1 MKTILYYCCALI
13 IGLQTANAQQKVAE
27 IFNYFTQNQ
36 TVSWAVPL
44 QKTETLP
51 IEWQE
56 RNNNFSTDG
65 FRNYVGYHQGNF
77 VGVISMNLKTLSG
90 EVFYKGKSYV
100 LGSNKKGYLT
110 VTEITDE
117 SACGNQPTTPSLP
130 TGRNMFPED
139 NEDKNDP
146 PIEQPEIYNSL
157 YPKALIHT
165 DGVFR
170 HYRLALPVDYSIYD
184 SKFFNKDINRI
195 KAFWNAT
202 IAFAN
207 ELYRNDVGVDF
218 TLVDDEALIFTTAKD
233 QLFRRREA
241 ANEVVNN
248 GTITLNKHYDP
259 KKYDLAVILT
269 DYRENYNGLAMVY
282 SAYEQHNKANAA
294 ARPIKPSTI
303 AHEIGHMF
311 GADHTFSNGGQYSS
325 KTEIG
330 SGQSIMSYGHDYPRD
345 FFSLVNLETIRRFLG
360 NSMAYYADEART
372 QEAGKRVEGTGS
384 NLVYG
389 VKSNNQPP
397 VLDRKHLKKT
407 YVIPKDTYFQFY
419 LSGSD
424 AENDTITYIAHQ
436 ADRRFHS
443 TKSNARFMTYKG
455 KTNGNIRFETT
466 WFESER
472 NTFVPIAATSPLGYS
487 PGTFTFWLA
496 AADHNRADRN
506 HVVKY
511 DVEEVTLKIAEG
523 EPFAIKDFDNGKWER
538 NKTYK
543 GGERITLHWQVD
555 KNIFAK
561 NSKVRILLSDDSGK
575 TFKYILKKQADNNGT
590 CEVQLPNIT
599 ITSTHGHFGKER
611 GQGIIKIEV
620 IDGLAFAL
628 SCTKPYHVGGFMIE
642 KNKNAPDPEPEPTP
656 EPEPEPEPTP
666 DPLTFVVNSL
676 PNQYIT
682 VACASEIPAAA
693 KIETQGGCGSITSEI
708 TEEET
713 NKQCTNHYNL
723 KRSYRFVDEC
733 HTTLIFEQYITVKDE
748 VAPTFAGV
756 LPTDQTFEEG
766 SHLPDNLLLTA
777 NDNCAGVLKVLP
789 TKKVVANKVIYR
801 WEATDGCGN
810 SVFHTQTITIQ
821 PKTTTPTVTTPT
833 VTTPTVTTP
842 TVSTPTVTTPTVST
856 PTVNTPTVSTPTV
869 STPTVSTPTVSTPT
883 VSTPTVSTPTVTT
896 PTVSSPTVTTPT
908 VSTPTVSTP
917 TVTTPTVST
926 PTVSSP
932 TVSTPT
938 VSSPTV
944 STPTVSTPTVSTPT
958 VTTPTVSTPTV
969 STPTVSTP
977 TVSTPTVTTPTVSTP
992 TVSSPTVS
1000 TPTVSTPTVSTPTVS
1015 TPTVSTPTVSTPTVS
1030 TPTVT
1035 TPTVSTPT
1043 VTTPTVST
1051 PTVNNPTEEV
1061 IIYNGISTTDPRNYF
1076 KIENVDID
1084 KPISVIIF
1092 DEMGLKVYESDHY
1105 QERGEIF
1112 RGVANVGNIIGS
1124 RKKLAGTY
1132 FYIATYYKNGQLE
1145 SKKGFLYIR

>member
-27 IFNYFTQNQ
+27 IFNYFTQNK

-100 LGSNKKGYLT
+100 LGSNKKGFLT

-117 SACGNQPTTPSLP
+117 SACGNQPTTPSIP

-184 SKFFNKDINRI
+184 SKFFNRDINRI

-233 QLFRRREA
+233 QLFRRGEA

-269 DYRENYNGLAMVY
+269 DYREKYNGMAAVY

-294 ARPIKPSTI
+294 ARPVKPSTI

-311 GADHTFSNGGQYSS
+311 GADHTFSNGGNYTS

-330 SGQSIMSYGHDYPRD
+330 SGQSIMSYGHEYPRD

-360 NSMAYYADEART
+360 NSMAYYADVGRT

-419 LSGSD
+419 LTGTD
-424 AENDTITYIAHQ
+424 AENDTIAYIAHQ

-466 WFESER
+466 WLESER

-628 SCTKPYHVGGFMIE
+628 SCTKPYHLGGFMIE
-642 KNKNAPDPEPEPTP
+642 KNKNAPDPDPEPEPDP
-656 EPEPEPEPTP
+656 EPQPTPDPEPEPTP

-676 PNQYIT
+676 PNQHIT

-713 NKQCTNHYNL
+713 NKQCTNHYSL

-821 PKTTTPTVTTPT
+821 PKTTTPTV
-833 VTTPTVTTP
+833 
-842 TVSTPTVTTPTVST
+842 STPK
-856 PTVNTPTVSTPTV
+856 
-869 STPTVSTPTVSTPT
+869 

-896 PTVSSPTVTTPT
+896 PTVSSPTV
-908 VSTPTVSTP
+908 STPM
-917 TVTTPTVST
+917 VTT

-932 TVSTPT
+932 TV
-938 VSSPTV
+938 
-944 STPTVSTPTVSTPT
+944 
-958 VTTPTVSTPTV
+958 
-969 STPTVSTP
+969 
-977 TVSTPTVTTPTVSTP
+977 
-992 TVSSPTVS
+992 
-1000 TPTVSTPTVSTPTVS
+1000 
-1015 TPTVSTPTVSTPTVS
+1015 
-1030 TPTVT
+1030 
-1035 TPTVSTPT
+1035 
-1043 VTTPTVST
+1043 
-1051 PTVNNPTEEV
+1051 NIPTEEV
-1061 IIYNGISTTDPRNYF
+1061 IIYNGISTTDSRNYF

-1112 RGVANVGNIIGS
+1112 RGYANVGNIIGS

>member
-65 FRNYVGYHQGNF
+65 FRNYIGYHQGNF

-110 VTEITDE
+110 ITEITDE

-233 QLFRRREA
+233 QLFRRGEA

-259 KKYDLAVILT
+259 KKYDLAVILA
-269 DYRENYNGLAMVY
+269 DYREKYNGLAMVY

-330 SGQSIMSYGHDYPRD
+330 SGQSIMSYGHEYPRD

-360 NSMAYYADEART
+360 NSMAYYADEARA

-397 VLDRKHLKKT
+397 ILDRKHLKKT

-419 LSGSD
+419 LTGTD

-466 WFESER
+466 WLESER
-472 NTFVPIAATSPLGYS
+472 NTFVPMAATSPLGYS

-642 KNKNAPDPEPEPTP
+642 KNKNAPDPEPEPNPEPKPTP
-656 EPEPEPEPTP
+656 DPEPEPEPTP

-676 PNQYIT
+676 PNQHIT

-713 NKQCTNHYNL
+713 NKQCTNHYSL

-733 HTTLIFEQYITVKDE
+733 YTTLIFEQYITVKDE
-748 VAPTFAGV
+748 VAPTFSGV

-821 PKTTTPTVTTPT
+821 PKTTTPTV
-833 VTTPTVTTP
+833 
-842 TVSTPTVTTPTVST
+842 
-856 PTVNTPTVSTPTV
+856 
-869 STPTVSTPTVSTPT
+869 
-883 VSTPTVSTPTVTT
+883 STPTVSTPTVTT
-896 PTVSSPTVTTPT
+896 PTVSSPTV
-908 VSTPTVSTP
+908 
-917 TVTTPTVST
+917 ST
-926 PTVSSP
+926 PTVSS
-932 TVSTPT
+932 
-938 VSSPTV
+938 
-944 STPTVSTPTVSTPT
+944 
-958 VTTPTVSTPTV
+958 
-969 STPTVSTP
+969 
-977 TVSTPTVTTPTVSTP
+977 
-992 TVSSPTVS
+992 
-1000 TPTVSTPTVSTPTVS
+1000 
-1015 TPTVSTPTVSTPTVS
+1015 
-1030 TPTVT
+1030 PTVT

-1051 PTVNNPTEEV
+1051 PTVNNPTEEI

-1076 KIENVDID
+1076 KIENVDVD

-1112 RGVANVGNIIGS
+1112 RGYANVGNIIGS

>member
-27 IFNYFTQNQ
+27 IFNYFTQNK

-65 FRNYVGYHQGNF
+65 FRNYVGYHQGHF

-110 VTEITDE
+110 ITEITDE
-117 SACGNQPTTPSLP
+117 SACGNQPTTSSLP

-218 TLVDDEALIFTTAKD
+218 TLVDDEALIFTTPKD

-259 KKYDLAVILT
+259 KKYDLAVILA
-269 DYRENYNGLAMVY
+269 DYRERYNGLAMVY

-330 SGQSIMSYGHDYPRD
+330 SGQSIMSYGHEYPRD

-599 ITSTHGHFGKER
+599 ITSTHGHFGKQR
-611 GQGIIKIEV
+611 GQGVIKIEV

-628 SCTKPYHVGGFMIE
+628 SCTKPYHLGGFMIE
-642 KNKNAPDPEPEPTP
+642 KNKNAPEPEPEPDPEPEPTP
-656 EPEPEPEPTP
+656 EPEPEPQPTP

-733 HTTLIFEQYITVKDE
+733 HTTLIFEQYIAVKDE

-821 PKTTTPTVTTPT
+821 PKTTTPM
-833 VTTPTVTTP
+833 VTTP
-842 TVSTPTVTTPTVST
+842 TVST
-856 PTVNTPTVSTPTV
+856 
-869 STPTVSTPTVSTPT
+869 
-883 VSTPTVSTPTVTT
+883 
-896 PTVSSPTVTTPT
+896 
-908 VSTPTVSTP
+908 
-917 TVTTPTVST
+917 
-926 PTVSSP
+926 
-932 TVSTPT
+932 
-938 VSSPTV
+938 PTV

-977 TVSTPTVTTPTVSTP
+977 TVTTPTVSTPTVSTP

-1000 TPTVSTPTVSTPTVS
+1000 TPTVSTPTVSTPTV
-1015 TPTVSTPTVSTPTVS
+1015 
-1030 TPTVT
+1030 
-1035 TPTVSTPT
+1035 
-1043 VTTPTVST
+1043 
-1051 PTVNNPTEEV
+1051 NNLTEEV

-1112 RGVANVGNIIGS
+1112 RGYANVGNIIGS